1 MLYYIKIIWYQKT
14 QIRLIYYSCAYW
26 PLPFSY
32 ILIET
37 CIFLIFIIGVTA
49 MYFYMANGIR
59 KLYKMLNLYIIRLD
73 YYYYIVHT
81 LLFSNLLYKDFK
93 ELK

>member
-1 MLYYIKIIWYQKT
+1 M
-14 QIRLIYYSCAYW
+14 
-26 PLPFSY
+26 
-32 ILIET
+32 

-73 YYYYIVHT
+73 YYYYIVHS